1 MTEPPEPPPT
11 IATMRTIGFVWIAV
25 GVLAILGGAIATV
38 SAVAVFG
45 VLAALLGAGLV
56 GIQQVRA
63 RSAIRASRTLT
74 NAPAPPADPPSANP
88 GPPPGPPPVGGPHDD
103 GPLEDGPVEEGPVE
117 EGPVEDG
124 PVEQQDDG
132 QGDDGRDVEAPVGS
146 PGGDEEELSIS
157 EEEDGTGSRTA
168 EDEDPGGRRD

>member
-25 GVLAILGGAIATV
+25 GVLAILGGAVATV
-38 SAVAVFG
+38 FAVAVFG

-74 NAPAPPADPPSANP
+74 NAPVPPADPPSANP
-88 GPPPGPPPVGGPHDD
+88 GRPPGPPPVGGPHDSPYD
-103 GPLEDGPVEEGPVE
+103 EGPLEP
-117 EGPVEDG
+117 EDD
-124 PVEQQDDG
+124 QQDDG
-132 QGDDGRDVEAPVGS
+132 RGVEAPVGS

>member
-11 IATMRTIGFVWIAV
+11 IATMRTIGYVWIAV

-38 SAVAVFG
+38 FAVAIFG

-74 NAPAPPADPPSANP
+74 NAPVPPANPPSANLGTP
-88 GPPPGPPPVGGPHDD
+88 GPPAGPAPVGGPHDD
-103 GPLEDGPVEEGPVE
+103 GPLEP
-117 EGPVEDG
+117 ED
-124 PVEQQDDG
+124 DDG
-132 QGDDGRDVEAPVGS
+132 GAEAPVGS
-146 PGGDEEELSIS
+146 PSGRSGDDGGEDEPSIS
-157 EEEDGTGSRTA
+157 EM
-168 EDEDPGGRRD
+168 DEDDEDSDGRRN

>member
-25 GVLAILGGAIATV
+25 GVLAILGGAVATV
-38 SAVAVFG
+38 FAVAVFG

-74 NAPAPPADPPSANP
+74 NTPAPPADPPSANP
-88 GPPPGPPPVGGPHDD
+88 GPPVGPPPVGGPHDGPYDD
-103 GPLEDGPVEEGPVE
+103 GPYDDGPYD
-117 EGPVEDG
+117 DG
-124 PVEQQDDG
+124 LVDQQDDQQDDQ
-132 QGDDGRDVEAPVGS
+132 QGADDAVEAPVGS
-146 PGGDEEELSIS
+146 PGGDADELSVS